1 MKSFLTDVNRLL
13 ICTMQETKKGLAT
26 FKESL
31 ISNHLYFFPI
41 KNVRKSYSVH
51 LEEPHLLRLRCM
63 ENSKGLLN
71 PIFDSRSLDPKVRL
85 FTYIFYNVDY
95 AIFSLISRVLKETF
109 VTTFFL
115 NHPVYYVCST
125 PFSSSML

>member
-1 MKSFLTDVNRLL
+1 
-13 ICTMQETKKGLAT
+13 MQETKKGLAT

-71 PIFDSRSLDPKVRL
+71 PIFDLRGLDSESKIVHLHILQCRL
-85 FTYIFYNVDY
+85 CNFQPHFKGIERDICDY
-95 AIFSLISRVLKETF
+95 FFSESPCLLCMLNP
-109 VTTFFL
+109 FFL
-115 NHPVYYVCST
+115 IYVMKPSLHPLAVIST
-125 PFSSSML
+125 